1 MLSSILSAN
10 SNNNSL
16 GYTTSVLKKYWCHIC
31 KREFSKIY
39 IENIDIQCN
48 YCGKTFCEELEQEPL
63 SNTNTN
69 NQLNNVNEN
78 HPSNF
83 QPYEPISSSN
93 NRNDNTFRF
102 FLNRRVRPR
111 TTSNLLDMI
120 LEYLAAQQYE
130 ENLEDIIN
138 QIMLNDPNK
147 YGNPPAS
154 KDSVEKLEKCVI
166 DKKKIKEMGNE
177 NTCAVCKDEFECGQD
192 CLSMP
197 CQHYFHKECIIP
209 WLKERNSCPVCRF
222 ELPTDDEDYEK
233 KKRNSH

>member
-31 KREFSKIY
+31 KKEFSKIY

-83 QPYEPISSSN
+83 QPYEPSSSSN
-93 NRNDNTFRF
+93 NRNDNTFRL

-138 QIMLNDPNK
+138 QINLKMYSIATHNK
-147 YGNPPAS
+147 YP
-154 KDSVEKLEKCVI
+154 
-166 DKKKIKEMGNE
+166 
-177 NTCAVCKDEFECGQD
+177 
-192 CLSMP
+192 
-197 CQHYFHKECIIP
+197 IP
-209 WLKERNSCPVCRF
+209 NIHPSIETVYLLLYIGHFSYSSP
-222 ELPTDDEDYEK
+222 
-233 KKRNSH
+233 